1 MTPQQIALVQQ
12 SFSKVAP
19 ISEAAAVLFYDRLF
33 DVAPSVR
40 AMFPEDMTEQR
51 KKLMGMLAAVVS
63 GLSNLETILPAASA
77 LAKRHVAYGAKAE
90 HYPVVGAT
98 LLWTLE
104 KGLGEAWTPELATA
118 WTDAYGVLSG
128 YMISKPTARRRRPPN
143 RRCLVSEPLVIVG
156 NGMAAARLV
165 DELAK
170 TALGRYAVAVI
181 GEEPRLAYNRVL
193 LSSVLAGE
201 TGSHEIELRPADWW
215 RHRGVTVR
223 YGYRVTEIDTGR
235 RELKIAGEES
245 MEYSKLVLATGS
257 TPLRLNVPGA
267 DLAGV
272 HTFRDTRDV
281 DLLLTLAAAKKR
293 VVVVGGGLLGL
304 EAAYGLAKAGA
315 PVTLLHLMDRLMER
329 QLDGPAADLLKTLVE
344 RKGIRILLNASTARI
359 HGERHVEAVELADGS
374 RIEADAVIFAA
385 GIRPNIALAKEAG
398 IAVNRGIV
406 VNDEMQTASPD
417 IYALGECAEHRGTCY
432 GLVEPA
438 YEQARVLARHLGG
451 RPAAYQGSVVS
462 TNLKVSGV
470 SVFSAGDFMGGE
482 GSESLVLTDRRR
494 GTYKKLVIADGC
506 LTGAVLIG
514 DTADALWYLELIRTR
529 EKIAGIRADMMFG
542 RALALPSKAA

>member
-1 MTPQQIALVQQ
+1 M
-12 SFSKVAP
+12 
-19 ISEAAAVLFYDRLF
+19 
-33 DVAPSVR
+33 
-40 AMFPEDMTEQR
+40 
-51 KKLMGMLAAVVS
+51 
-63 GLSNLETILPAASA
+63 
-77 LAKRHVAYGAKAE
+77 
-90 HYPVVGAT
+90 
-98 LLWTLE
+98 
-104 KGLGEAWTPELATA
+104 
-118 WTDAYGVLSG
+118 
-128 YMISKPTARRRRPPN
+128 
-143 RRCLVSEPLVIVG
+143 SEPLVIVG

-359 HGERHVEAVELADGS
+359 HGDGHVEAVELADGS
-374 RIEADAVIFAA
+374 RIGADAVIFAA
-385 GIRPNIALAKEAG
+385 GIRPNVALAKEAG
-398 IAVNRGIV
+398 VAVNRGVV
-406 VNDEMQTASPD
+406 VNDVMQTSSPD
-417 IYALGECAEHRGTCY
+417 MFALGECAEHRGTCY

-438 YEQARVLARHLGG
+438 YEQARVLARHLAG

-470 SVFSAGDFMGGE
+470 SVFSAGDFMGGK

-494 GTYKKLVIADGC
+494 GTYKKLVIADGR

-514 DTADALWYLELIRTR
+514 DTLDALWYLELIRNR
-529 EKIAGIRADMMFG
+529 DKVAAIRTDMMFG
-542 RALALPSKAA
+542 RALALPPKAA